1 MINWSYWLDENQVLE
16 YRKCIANNYDNKC
29 VLITAI
35 SSYFEEL
42 AKEQL
47 IEKDFKVEIDIDKQ
61 VKYLKSIG
69 VDTSEMNEQEIKEA
83 NTKDKVFLIANI
95 KLVDAMEEISLEIN
109 L

>member
-1 MINWSYWLDENQVLE
+1 M
-16 YRKCIANNYDNKC
+16 
-29 VLITAI
+29 
-35 SSYFEEL
+35 
-42 AKEQL
+42 
-47 IEKDFKVEIDIDKQ
+47 
-61 VKYLKSIG
+61 G

>member
-1 MINWSYWLDENQVLE
+1 M
-16 YRKCIANNYDNKC
+16 
-29 VLITAI
+29 TAI

-47 IEKDFKVEIDIDKQ
+47 IEKDFTVAIDMDQQ

-69 VDTSEMNEQEIKEA
+69 VDTSEMNEQQIKEA
-83 NTKDKVFLIANI
+83 NTKDKVFLMANI